1 MKRLRG
7 CLGVF
12 LVFFFGIVV
21 GVALTHG
28 AIWKEIHDL
37 IEGGP
42 DVVVAKISDRL
53 DKELKLDDAQKRM
66 LAEIVTEAR
75 IKLRVARAD
84 AQPKVEEALVEAQ
97 KRTRAILTSGQQRK
111 FDEIVKRAGDQ
122 WLAPE
127 AGAGPERS
135 EKPEPVAPV
144 KSPEPT
150 DSEKN

>member
-1 MKRLRG
+1 VKRLRG

-12 LVFFFGIVV
+12 LIFFFGIVV
-21 GVALTHG
+21 GVALTNG

-66 LAEIVTEAR
+66 LAEIVTETR

-84 AQPKVEEALVEAQ
+84 AQPKVEEALAEAQ

-111 FDEIVKRAGDQ
+111 FDEIVKRAGEK
-122 WLAPE
+122 WLAPV
-127 AGAGPERS
+127 ADAAPGNS
-135 EKPEPVAPV
+135 EKLESAVPKKEPESADP
-144 KSPEPT
+144 
-150 DSEKN
+150 DKN

>member
-12 LVFFFGIVV
+12 LIFFFGIIV
-21 GVALTHG
+21 GVALTNG

-42 DVVVAKISDRL
+42 DIVVAKISDRL

-66 LAEIVTEAR
+66 LAEIVTETR
-75 IKLRVARAD
+75 IKLRVARAE
-84 AQPKVEEALVEAQ
+84 AQPKVEEALTEAQ

-111 FDEIVKRAGDQ
+111 FDEIVKRAGEQ

-127 AGAGPERS
+127 AGAAPERS
-135 EKPEPVAPV
+135 EKLESAAPANA
-144 KSPEPT
+144 PEPT
-150 DSEKN
+150 DPIKN